1 MIEIGNYNTLK
12 VLRETSVGAFLG
24 DDEGHEVLLPG
35 KYVPGE
41 ISVDSEI
48 EVFVYRDSEDRLVST
63 TLKPKIMLHQFAVL
77 QAVMVNQIGAFLDWG
92 LEKNLFVP
100 FREQGTKMLK
110 GRWYMVYLYLDE
122 QTDRLVAS
130 AKINRFLNNEQL
142 TVKEGDEVDV
152 MIWETTDL
160 GVNVIINNLHKGLVY
175 HNEFF
180 AQVSPGDIRK
190 GYISKIRDD
199 NKIDVQLQ
207 MPGVGNIEPS
217 AARILEILKTKD
229 GFLPLTDNS
238 EPEEIARILEMSK
251 KTFKKAIGSLYKQ
264 KIIMIE
270 KNGIRF
276 IEK

>member
-1 MIEIGNYNTLK
+1 MIEIGKYNTLK

-35 KYVPGE
+35 KYVPKE

-63 TLKPKIMLHQFAVL
+63 NLRPKIQLHQFAVL

-130 AKINRFLNNEQL
+130 AKINRFLNNDQL

-180 AQVSPGDIRK
+180 AQVTPGDIRK

-199 NKIDVQLQ
+199 YKIDVQLQ

-217 AARILEILKTKD
+217 ATRILGILQTKD

-238 EPEEIARILEMSK
+238 EPEEIARHLEMSK

-264 KIIMIE
+264 KIVMIE
-270 KNGIRF
+270 KDGIRL

>member
-35 KYVPGE
+35 KYVPTE

-130 AKINRFLNNEQL
+130 SKINRFLNNEQL

-217 AARILEILKTKD
+217 AARILEILKAKD

>member
-1 MIEIGNYNTLK
+1 MIEIGKYNTLK

-35 KYVPGE
+35 KYVPKE

-63 TLKPKIMLHQFAVL
+63 NLRPKIQLHQFAVL

-142 TVKEGDEVDV
+142 TVKEGDEVEV

-180 AQVSPGDIRK
+180 AQVTPGDIRK

-199 NKIDVQLQ
+199 HKIDVQLQ

-217 AARILEILKTKD
+217 AARILEILQTKD

-238 EPEEIARILEMSK
+238 EPEEIARHLEMSK

-264 KIIMIE
+264 KIVMIE
-270 KNGIRF
+270 KDGIRL

>member
-1 MIEIGNYNTLK
+1 MIEIGKYNTLK

-35 KYVPGE
+35 KYVPKE

-63 TLKPKIMLHQFAVL
+63 NLRPKIQLHQFAVL

-142 TVKEGDEVDV
+142 TVKEGDEVEV

-180 AQVSPGDIRK
+180 AQVTPGDIRK

-199 NKIDVQLQ
+199 HKIDVQLQ

-217 AARILEILKTKD
+217 AARILEILQAKD

-238 EPEEIARILEMSK
+238 EPEEIARHLEMSK

-264 KIIMIE
+264 KIVMIE
-270 KNGIRF
+270 KDGIRL

>member
-130 AKINRFLNNEQL
+130 SKINRFLNNEQL

>member
-1 MIEIGNYNTLK
+1 MIEIGKYNTLK

-35 KYVPGE
+35 KYVPKE

-63 TLKPKIMLHQFAVL
+63 NLRPKIQLHQFAVL

-142 TVKEGDEVDV
+142 TVKEGDEVEV

-180 AQVSPGDIRK
+180 AQVTPGDIRK

-199 NKIDVQLQ
+199 HKIDVQLQ

-217 AARILEILKTKD
+217 AARILEILQTKD

-238 EPEEIARILEMSK
+238 EPEEIARLLEMSK

-264 KIIMIE
+264 KIVMIE
-270 KNGIRF
+270 KDGIRL

>member
-1 MIEIGNYNTLK
+1 MIEIGKYNTLK

-35 KYVPGE
+35 KYVPKE

-63 TLKPKIMLHQFAVL
+63 NLRPKIQLHQFAVL

-142 TVKEGDEVDV
+142 TVKEGDEVEV

-180 AQVSPGDIRK
+180 AQVTPGDIRK

-199 NKIDVQLQ
+199 HKIDVQLQ

-217 AARILEILKTKD
+217 AARILEILQTKD

-238 EPEEIARILEMSK
+238 EPEEIARHLEMSK

-270 KNGIRF
+270 KDGIRL

>member
-1 MIEIGNYNTLK
+1 MIKIGKYNLLK
-12 VLRETSVGAFLG
+12 VLRETSVGVFLG
-24 DDEGHEVLLPG
+24 DNEGNEVLLPQ
-35 KYVPGE
+35 KYVPKE
-41 ISVDSEI
+41 TSIDDNI
-48 EVFVYRDSEDRLVST
+48 EVFVYRDSEDRLIST
-63 TLKPKIMLHQFAVL
+63 TLKPKIQLFQFAVL
-77 QAVMVNQIGAFLDWG
+77 QVVMVNQVGAFLDWG

-100 FREQGTKMLK
+100 FREQTVKMSK

-130 AKINRFLNNEQL
+130 SKINRFLSNEKL

-160 GVNVIINNLHKGLVY
+160 GVNVIINDSHKGLIY

-180 AQVSPGDIRK
+180 AQVEPGDLRK

-207 MPGVGNIEPS
+207 MPGIANIEPS
-217 AARILEILKTKD
+217 AARILEILKNHD
-229 GFLPLTDNS
+229 CFLPLTDNS
-238 EPEEIARILEMSK
+238 DPEEIARRLEMSK

-264 KIIMIE
+264 RMIE
-270 KNGIRF
+270 IEKHGIRL

>member
-1 MIEIGNYNTLK
+1 MIEIGKYNTLK

-35 KYVPGE
+35 KYVPKE

-63 TLKPKIMLHQFAVL
+63 NLRPKIQLHQFAVL

-142 TVKEGDEVDV
+142 TVKEGDEVEV

-180 AQVSPGDIRK
+180 AQVTPGDIRK

-199 NKIDVQLQ
+199 HKIDVQLQ

-217 AARILEILKTKD
+217 AARILEILQTKD

-238 EPEEIARILEMSK
+238 EPEEIARHLEMSK
-251 KTFKKAIGSLYKQ
+251 KTFKKAVGSLYKQ

-270 KNGIRF
+270 KDGIRL

>member
-1 MIEIGNYNTLK
+1 MIEIGKYNTLK

-35 KYVPGE
+35 KYVPKE

-63 TLKPKIMLHQFAVL
+63 NLRPKIQLHQFAVL

-142 TVKEGDEVDV
+142 TVKEGDEVEV

-180 AQVSPGDIRK
+180 AQVTPGDIRK

-199 NKIDVQLQ
+199 HKIDVQLQ

-217 AARILEILKTKD
+217 AARILEILQTKD
-229 GFLPLTDNS
+229 GFLSLTDNS
-238 EPEEIARILEMSK
+238 EPEEIARLLEMSK
-251 KTFKKAIGSLYKQ
+251 KTFKKAVGSLYKQ
-264 KIIMIE
+264 KIVMIE
-270 KNGIRF
+270 KDGIRL

>member
-63 TLKPKIMLHQFAVL
+63 NLRPKIQLHQFAVL

-142 TVKEGDEVDV
+142 TVKEGDEVEV

-180 AQVSPGDIRK
+180 AQVTPGDIRK

-199 NKIDVQLQ
+199 HKIDVQLQ

-217 AARILEILKTKD
+217 AARILEILQTKE
-229 GFLPLTDNS
+229 GFLSLTDNS
-238 EPEEIARILEMSK
+238 EPEEIARHLEMSK

-264 KIIMIE
+264 KIVMIE
-270 KNGIRF
+270 KDGIRL

>member
-1 MIEIGNYNTLK
+1 
-12 VLRETSVGAFLG
+12 
-24 DDEGHEVLLPG
+24 LLPG

-63 TLKPKIMLHQFAVL
+63 NLRPKIQLHQFAVL

-142 TVKEGDEVDV
+142 TVKEGDEVEV

-180 AQVSPGDIRK
+180 AQVTPGDIRK

-199 NKIDVQLQ
+199 HKIDVQLQ

-217 AARILEILKTKD
+217 AARILEILQTKE
-229 GFLPLTDNS
+229 GFLSLTDNS
-238 EPEEIARILEMSK
+238 EPEEIARHLEMSK

-264 KIIMIE
+264 KIVMIE
-270 KNGIRF
+270 KDGIRL